1 MSDARPRR
9 RRPLGLG
16 AAPTGLVAVPAVVL
30 ALVLGACS
38 GPPAPSGGSPTTLP
52 PTSSA
57 TAVPG
62 EQATDPAYARYY
74 QQRPTWTD
82 CGGGLQCT
90 TVQVPVDWSQPDRD
104 QLALALARHPAT
116 DPGEKTGSLLVNP
129 GGPGASG
136 VAWLRGGVQAVVS
149 DAVEEHYDV
158 VAFDPRGT
166 GSSEPVQCLSDAD
179 FDAYRSDPADPTTQ
193 AGLAEQ
199 TREAQSFAQGC
210 QVDAGLLL
218 GHLGTVDAVRDLD
231 VLRAAVGADRLDYL
245 GKSYGTLLGAEYAGR
260 FPQRVGR
267 LVLDGALDPSSS
279 ASDVDLVQ
287 AEGLEQS
294 LRAYAQ
300 ACPQRSGCSLGDT
313 ADAVV
318 QQVRDVLDRARQ
330 RPLGTSDPNRPL
342 TAPLAFQGIIA
353 TLYDSGTWPLLDSAV
368 TQARAGDG
376 SRLLQLAD
384 AYAGRQPDGT
394 YSSNIL
400 QAFTAI
406 SCLDRPVDASPQ
418 AMAAEASQLEQRSPT
433 FGRSL
438 SYGAVQCGVWPVPP
452 TRTPGPVTAAGAP
465 PVLVVGTT
473 DDPATPYVWAQSLAA
488 QLSSGRLLTWRGEGH
503 TAYRRGSACVDGAVD
518 GYLLSGVLPGE
529 DATCS

>member
-1 MSDARPRR
+1 MTAAPPPVPGRPGRR
-9 RRPLGLG
+9 LLRG
-16 AAPTGLVAVPAVVL
+16 AALLAAAAL
-30 ALVLGACS
+30 ALTACS
-38 GPPAPSGGSPTTLP
+38 GTPEPTGGAPTTLP
-52 PTSSA
+52 PTPST

-74 QQRPTWTD
+74 DQRVDWSD
-82 CGGGLQCT
+82 CGGGLQCA
-90 TVQVPVDWSQPDRD
+90 TVEVPVDWSQPDRD
-104 QLALALARHPAT
+104 RLGLAVARHPAT
-116 DPGEKTGSLLVNP
+116 DPSRKVGSLLVNP

-149 DAVEEHYDV
+149 DAVEQRYDV

-166 GSSEPVQCLSDAD
+166 GSSQPVQCLSDAE
-179 FDAYRSDPADPTTQ
+179 FDAYRADPADPTTPT
-193 AGLAEQ
+193 GLAEE
-199 TREAQSFAQGC
+199 TSEAEQFAQGC
-210 QVDAGLLL
+210 EVDAGLLL
-218 GHLGTVDAVRDLD
+218 GHLGTADAVRDLD
-231 VLRAAVGADRLDYL
+231 VLRAAVGSERLDYL

-260 FPQRVGR
+260 FPHRVGR
-267 LVLDGALDPSSS
+267 LVLDGALDPASS
-279 ASDVDLVQ
+279 ATDVDLVQ

-300 ACPQRSGCSLGDT
+300 ACSQRSGCDLGST

-318 QQVRDVLDRARQ
+318 QQVRDVLTAARQ
-330 RPLGTSDPNRPL
+330 KPLGTSDPQRPL

-353 TLYDSGTWPLLDSAV
+353 TLYDSGTWPLLDRAV
-368 TQARAGDG
+368 QDARAGDG

-418 AMAAEASQLEQRSPT
+418 AMAAEAAQLEQRSPT

-438 SYGAVQCGVWPVPP
+438 SYGALQCGVWPVPP
-452 TRTPGPVTAAGAP
+452 TRTPAPVKAEGAA

-473 DDPATPYVWAQSLAA
+473 NDPATPYVWAQSLAS
-488 QLSSGRLLTWRGEGH
+488 QLSSARLLTYRGEGH

-518 GYLLSGVLPGE
+518 GYLLSGVLPGQ
-529 DATCS
+529 DATCDS